1 MTENTLKPNNWLA
14 AHARNVHSQNGEDGI
29 IEEIFKIIPDQNNW
43 CVEFGAWDG
52 KHLSNTYNLIQN
64 KGWSGVLIEGSKKRF
79 NDLTNTYRGNNKA
92 IGVNRMVD
100 YEGKNSIESIL
111 SETKIPIDFDLISI
125 DIDGNDYH
133 IWNSITKYKPKVVV
147 IEFNQTIPNDIEF
160 IQEKNVSV
168 QQGNSLLS
176 LTKLGKAKGYE
187 LICAIGCNAF
197 YVKKEYFPLFQ
208 IKDNSLDALFA
219 AITAPR
225 VFQMYDGTIMLT
237 EKLPLYWQRS
247 TLVKETDLQVI
258 PKIFRFLDDGRS
270 RTLLYYLKRIYFRMR
285 FK

>member
-1 MTENTLKPNNWLA
+1 MTENTLKPNNWLES
-14 AHARNVHSQNGEDGI
+14 HAKNIYSQNGEDGV
-29 IEEIFKIIPDQNNW
+29 IEEIFKIIPNQDNW

-79 NDLTNTYRGNNKA
+79 GDLNNTYKGNNKV
-92 IGVNRMVD
+92 IGINRMVD
-100 YEGKNSIESIL
+100 YGGKDSIDAIL

-133 IWNSITKYKPKVVV
+133 IWNSIIKYKPKVVI
-147 IEFNQTIPNDIEF
+147 IEFNVTIPKDVEF
-160 IQEKNVSV
+160 IQERNINIT
-168 QQGNSLLS
+168 QGNSLLA
-176 LTKLGKAKGYE
+176 LTKLGKTKDYE

-219 AITAPR
+219 GTIAPR
-225 VFQMYDGTIMLT
+225 VFQLYDGTIMLT
-237 EKLPLYWQRS
+237 EKLSLYWQRN
-247 TLVKETDLQVI
+247 TMVNENDLQVI
-258 PKIFRFLDDGRS
+258 PKRYRFLDDGHYPS
-270 RTLLYYLKRIYFRMR
+270 LCYYLKRIYFRMR